1 MSALGILMDDFA
13 NGRNVTTL
21 PRGVTSLTW
30 DTKVRALLPDDWE
43 LMDNW
48 ASERASLR
56 DILGHVS
63 GLTR

>member
-21 PRGVTSLTW
+21 PRGVTSFTW